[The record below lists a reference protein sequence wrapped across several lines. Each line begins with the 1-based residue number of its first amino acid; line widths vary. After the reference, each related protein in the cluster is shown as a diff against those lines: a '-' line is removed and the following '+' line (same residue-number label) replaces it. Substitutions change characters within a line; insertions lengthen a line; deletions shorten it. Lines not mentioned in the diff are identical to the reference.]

1 MSAKALRGRISR
13 GSLIL
18 LVAVG
23 LAGPG
28 MAQQTPPPGGA
39 PRDFNLP
46 QGDTFS
52 LDNGLQV
59 TLVPYGATP
68 KVYMRLSIRTG
79 NIDEASDEV
88 WLADITGDM
97 MQEGTATR
105 SAEDLAREAASMG
118 GELNIGVGLDQTT
131 ISGDVLSEFGPD
143 LVRLAADVARNPA
156 FPESELERIKTDRV
170 RQVSVQ
176 LQRPRSVALA
186 EFRRRM
192 YGDHAYGRI
201 YPTQAMIES
210 YTIEQVRSFWAT
222 NYGAGRSHLFV
233 SGRFDAE
240 AVEDAVREAFGDW
253 ETGTPAVEKPARP
266 RSKREIVLIDRPGAP
281 QSTIYLGLPVVDPSD
296 ADYVSAQVANTL
308 LGGSFGSRITRNIRE
323 DKGYT
328 YSPSSQ
334 ISTRY
339 RDAYWVQVADVTTD
353 VTGPAL
359 EEIFMEIDRLQTE
372 APTDDELGGI
382 QNYMAGIFVLQNSS
396 RQGIVSQLS
405 FLNLHG
411 LPDEFLTGYVSRIYS
426 VTPQEVQRIAADYL
440 RSDDML
446 LVVTGDKA
454 VIADQLA
461 QFGSVIEVE
470 PTRP

>member
-1 MSAKALRGRISR
+1 MGI
-13 GSLIL
+13 
-18 LVAVG
+18 
-23 LAGPG
+23 AGPG
-28 MAQQTPPPGGA
+28 VAQQTPPPGGE

-46 QGDTFS
+46 QGDTYS

-68 KVYMRLSIRTG
+68 KVYMQLIIRSG
-79 NIDEASDEV
+79 NIDEAADEV
-88 WLADITGDM
+88 WLADITGDL

-105 SAEDLAREAASMG
+105 TAEELAQEAAAMG

-131 ISGDVLSEFGPD
+131 IGGDVLSDFGPD
-143 LVRLAADVARNPA
+143 LVRLVADVARNSTL
-156 FPESELERIKTDRV
+156 PESELERIKTDRV
-170 RQVSVQ
+170 RRVSVS
-176 LQRPRSVALA
+176 LQRPRSVSLA

-210 YTIEQVRSFWAT
+210 YTIEQVRDFWAA
-222 NYGAGRSHLFV
+222 NYGAARSHLYV
-233 SGRFDAE
+233 SGRFDAD
-240 AVEDAVREAFGDW
+240 AIEDAVREAFGDW
-253 ETGTPAVEKPARP
+253 AAGTPADEKRAEP
-266 RSKREIVLIDRPGAP
+266 RTGREIVLINRPGAP
-281 QSTIYLGLPVVDPSD
+281 QSTMYLGLPVVDPSD
-296 ADYVSAQVANTL
+296 ADFVSLQVANTL
-308 LGGSFGSRITRNIRE
+308 LGGAFGSRITSNIRE

-328 YSPSSQ
+328 YSPFSQ
-334 ISTRY
+334 VSTRY
-339 RDAYWVQVADVTTD
+339 RDAYWVQIADVTTD

-359 EEIFMEIDRLQTE
+359 EEIFKEIDRLQTE
-372 APTDDELGGI
+372 PPDDDELGGI

-411 LPDEFLTGYVSRIYS
+411 LPEEFLTGYVSRIYS

-440 RSDDML
+440 RSEDML
-446 LVVTGDKA
+446 LVVTGDKT

-461 QFGSVIEVE
+461 QFGTVIEVE